1 MEKDLEQL
9 KSLMCRSFCDGLG
22 LSYVSNK
29 LIRIEIPFYFP
40 DGDPYQLYIAS
51 YSSES
56 LVLTDLGHT
65 MMHLSYENDIDKFTE
80 GTRGKL
86 FEQIQ
91 EEFGLIGTQGELLLE
106 TTENS
111 IIRDIFK
118 LSQAIT
124 KVWDLT
130 FLNKEHARS
139 TFYEDLRVV
148 ISNTLPH
155 SRVIEHYKHPK
166 IASSQYYP
174 IDYYIKTKHKPLY
187 LFGISGK
194 DKARLTTITLEKLNS
209 QKVEFES
216 MIIFED
222 KASIPRGD
230 LARLENIE
238 NSTVFSTNQFN
249 RLEKELQRKIAA

>member
-1 MEKDLEQL
+1 MNKDLDQL
-9 KSLMCRSFCDGLG
+9 KNLICRSFCDSLG
-22 LSYVSNK
+22 LVYVSNK
-29 LIRIEIPFYFP
+29 LIRIELPFYFP
-40 DGDPYQLYIAS
+40 DGDPYQLYIAN

-86 FEQIQ
+86 FEQIRQ
-91 EEFGLIGTQGELLLE
+91 EFGLLETRGELMIE
-106 TTENS
+106 TSESDLVRN
-111 IIRDIFK
+111 IFK

-139 TFYEDLRVV
+139 TFYEDLRIV

-155 SRVIEHYKHPK
+155 SKIVEHYQHPK
-166 IASSQYYP
+166 IASSKYYP
-174 IDYYIKTKHKPLY
+174 IDYYIKAKNKPLY

-194 DKARLTTITLEKLNS
+194 DKARLTTITLEKLNT
-209 QKVEFES
+209 QKLDFES

-222 KASIPRGD
+222 KASIPRSD

-238 NSTVFSTNQFN
+238 HSTVFSTNQFP